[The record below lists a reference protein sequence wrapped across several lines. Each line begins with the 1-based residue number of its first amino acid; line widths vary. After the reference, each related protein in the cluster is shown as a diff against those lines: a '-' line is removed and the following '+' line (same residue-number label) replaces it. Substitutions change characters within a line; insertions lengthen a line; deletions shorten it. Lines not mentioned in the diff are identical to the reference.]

1 MKLSEA
7 EIKIQRL
14 ANIPFKD
21 YLNPDVFKD
30 AMLKLNKGK
39 TGQLLELT
47 IGLQLSNTT
56 LDFEDGELKTN
67 KCNRLGVPLE
77 TMFITQTSSMI
88 DELLSRKN
96 FFQTKV
102 QFTRDYTR

>member
-39 TGQLLELT
+39 PDNYLNLPLACSYPIQL
-47 IGLQLSNTT
+47 
-56 LDFEDGELKTN
+56 
-67 KCNRLGVPLE
+67 
-77 TMFITQTSSMI
+77 
-88 DELLSRKN
+88 
-96 FFQTKV
+96 
-102 QFTRDYTR
+102 

>member
-39 TGQLLELT
+39 TGQLLEPYHWPAV
-47 IGLQLSNTT
+47 IQYN
-56 LDFEDGELKTN
+56 
-67 KCNRLGVPLE
+67 
-77 TMFITQTSSMI
+77 
-88 DELLSRKN
+88 SR
-96 FFQTKV
+96 F
-102 QFTRDYTR
+102 

>member
-30 AMLKLNKGK
+30 AMLKPDNYLNLPLACSYPI
-39 TGQLLELT
+39 QL
-47 IGLQLSNTT
+47 
-56 LDFEDGELKTN
+56 
-67 KCNRLGVPLE
+67 
-77 TMFITQTSSMI
+77 
-88 DELLSRKN
+88 
-96 FFQTKV
+96 
-102 QFTRDYTR
+102 